1 MGGAHRGGSV
11 NPAPAAGPCLFPG
24 LWERE
29 CVGVLPVKRLMQ
41 EGGAGERKREGR
53 CQTRGGVVEGGQHAR
68 GVRERRVCRRCNKK
82 KTTVPVN
89 KYSNLN
95 NRAETRQEGDIIIHI
110 VSAAAASM
118 EATRQRRSCHQR
130 GDMRDVSGM
139 KMLHVRFPL
148 RRLVKHLKSEHHIRG
163 AAVISRS
170 VVRMVS

>member
-1 MGGAHRGGSV
+1 MDHGWCAPGGSV

-53 CQTRGGVVEGGQHAR
+53 CQTRGGMVEGGQAEC
-68 GVRERRVCRRCNKK
+68 VNDACVVAATKK
-82 KTTVPVN
+82 KPTVPVN

-110 VSAAAASM
+110 VSAAAAYMS
-118 EATRQRRSCHQR
+118 ATRQRSCHQR